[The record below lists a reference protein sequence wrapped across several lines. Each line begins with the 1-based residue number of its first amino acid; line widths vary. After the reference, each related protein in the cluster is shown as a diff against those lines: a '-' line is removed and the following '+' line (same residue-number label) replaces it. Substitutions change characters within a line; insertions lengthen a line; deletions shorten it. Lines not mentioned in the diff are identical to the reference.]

1 MKTSKTLL
9 TLFVCVLALATAAPS
24 VKAQNPITFNF
35 TGVITSVDDA
45 LGWFQNTYEVGA
57 TVTGS
62 YTFFDSNY
70 LRGVDFSDPDHSVT
84 YQYYFKPNFL
94 GVPLT
99 NPDFRL
105 KAGDREIK
113 KDTAPF
119 AWDFFWIPT
128 WNDSAQ
134 SYPGAGDGY
143 AVTSAIGFPSFWRDF
158 TGDPV
163 ADPDGFLFPLP
174 IANLRLHDPTSN
186 TLNSVALPLMPP
198 NLAAFSERSGSIFI
212 SDGNGEPD
220 YATAKFR
227 ITSLTRACPVVETFA
242 TGLLAPSKIIQ
253 TPRGNFIVAEGGP
266 EVPNNGRVSIVD
278 KHGNRRT
285 LIEGLPS
292 ARTFVGDFNGT
303 TGVWLDGR
311 TLYILNGQ
319 GDVTL
324 RGPLPGTEM
333 ANPTPASPIF
343 SSVLAVHFSE
353 SMEEK
358 TTGVTLTLAD
368 HQALKA
374 GQRLTRSDAKGRKM
388 IIELIADFPDYAPE
402 PRPNFADNVR
412 HSHPYGVVGQGRQ
425 LYIVDAGWNIVRKVD
440 VRRGTTETLASFAPT
455 PNPRFP
461 VGPPVLENVPTSI
474 RWDGHDLL
482 VTLLSGAPFFLPS
495 YSTVQQVDPRT
506 GEITP
511 LVGGLSSAIDATPI
525 KSHGDDEGYLTLEF
539 NLTFP
544 TSGPGRLQ
552 FFRTAN
558 ATPAVLADCLT
569 TPTSM
574 VLDRKG
580 DRVVI
585 TELATGR
592 LVTLKFP

>member
-1 MKTSKTLL
+1 M
-9 TLFVCVLALATAAPS
+9 
-24 VKAQNPITFNF
+24 
-35 TGVITSVDDA
+35 
-45 LGWFQNTYEVGA
+45 
-57 TVTGS
+57 
-62 YTFFDSNY
+62 
-70 LRGVDFSDPDHSVT
+70 R
-84 YQYYFKPNFL
+84 
-94 GVPLT
+94 
-99 NPDFRL
+99 
-105 KAGDREIK
+105 
-113 KDTAPF
+113 
-119 AWDFFWIPT
+119 T
-128 WNDSAQ
+128 WNDFTQ
-134 SYPGAGDGY
+134 DIFPGRGDGY
-143 AVTSAIGFPSFWRDF
+143 RFQTPVGFPSFWRDF
-158 TGDPV
+158 TGDPI
-163 ADPDGFLFPLP
+163 ADPDGNFFPFVSATFVLS
-174 IANLRLHDPTSN
+174 DPTGN
-186 TLNSVALPLMPP
+186 ALNSIALPLMPP

-212 SDGNGEPD
+212 EDGNGEPN
-220 YATAKFR
+220 YAVAEFS
-227 ITSLTRACPVVETFA
+227 ITSLTRACPAVETFA

-266 EVPNNGRVSIVD
+266 EVPNSGRVSIVD
-278 KHGNRRT
+278 KHGERRT

-311 TLYILNGQ
+311 TLYVLNGQ

-324 RGPLPGTEM
+324 PGPVPGTEM
-333 ANPTPASPIF
+333 ANPMPALPIF
-343 SSVLAVHFSE
+343 SSVLAIHFSE

-374 GQRLTRSDAKGRKM
+374 GRRLTRSDAKGRKM

-402 PRPNFADNVR
+402 PRPNFVANVR
-412 HSHPYGVVGQGRQ
+412 HSHPYGVVGRGRQ
-425 LYIVDAGWNIVRKVD
+425 IYIVDAGFNSVRKVD

-461 VGPPVLENVPTSI
+461 AGPPVLENVPTSI

-482 VTLLSGAPFFLPS
+482 VTLLSGAPFFLPG

-511 LVGGLSSAIDATPI
+511 LVGGLSSAIDVTPV

-539 NLTFP
+539 NLNFP
-544 TSGPGRLQ
+544 TPNPGRLQ
-552 FFRTAN
+552 FFRTAD
-558 ATPAVLADCLT
+558 ATPVVLADCLT

-574 VLDRKG
+574 VLNRKG

-592 LVTLKFP
+592 LVTLELP